1 LTGAKRDT
9 VVLNS
14 ALCFYIADKVETV
27 EDGIKLANELI
38 DSGKAYEQLE
48 KYVSLTNKY

>member
-1 LTGAKRDT
+1 MHT